1 MDNAATPR
9 AVLDDSR
16 LYFGDNGRVFCG
28 AHAGASA
35 KFTGRDISG
44 QRVKPLTARDHA
56 EAKAAG
62 IAFEC
67 ESCKRRK
74 VTP

>member
-1 MDNAATPR
+1 METTTTLK
-9 AVLDDSR
+9 AVLGDSK

-44 QRVKPLTARDHA
+44 QRVKALTARDHA
-56 EAKAAG
+56 EARSAG
-62 IAFEC
+62 VAFEC
-67 ESCKRRK
+67 ESCKWRK
-74 VTP
+74 VRP